1 MPELVRAD
9 LVRLEDDVWLD
20 ILAWSGPVDPGRID
34 GAARCTPMTA
44 EMRGLIAAEL
54 RAGPRRVAPGLV
66 LGPVTVHDVGGQRRG
81 AALMRAR
88 KRLVESSFRG
98 AETFAAFQDQG
109 DGRARL
115 HRGGG
120 GVPPCRDRCEPRTS
134 SATRWG
140 CP

>member
-81 AALMRAR
+81 AALMRAQAAR
-88 KRLVESSFRG
+88 RVLVPRC
-98 AETFAAFQDQG
+98 G
-109 DGRARL
+109 DVRRVPGS
-115 HRGGG
+115 GGW
-120 GVPPCRDRCEPRTS
+120 P
-134 SATRWG
+134 SATTPRRRRSTTLSRPLRASYILG
-140 CP
+140 DAMGMP